1 MIFCAVRFWV
11 IIDVLE
17 SVADEETKEKEDE
30 TEDKVEETKPEAE
43 PDPEPKVVEEGM
55 LLLFPTGLLIAKCHK
70 VNQYLNKFWWILELI
85 FGLSRFQLL

>member
-43 PDPEPKVVEEGM
+43 PDPEPEPKIEEGM
-55 LLLFPTGLLIAKCHK
+55 LLLFPMRCW
-70 VNQYLNKFWWILELI
+70 KFHNNCYICQKHYYSWT
-85 FGLSRFQLL
+85 